1 MKFGR
6 GISTKLLVTFLLIGL
21 VPIIVFGYISVT
33 SSKRNIKNQIYD
45 KVLATAEAKEGQIY
59 LYLDAIKRRTENFA
73 SDGLIKIILK
83 ENINSEEQKTELPA
97 LSEYLGTNTGLLDEN
112 IVGIFIANPD
122 GQIIASTHQSEI
134 GKNES
139 GDEYF
144 IKGRSDTY
152 ISELK
157 GSVHFDKYNP
167 FMVTSPITDHK
178 SGELLGV
185 IGISFDINQIRQIL
199 SGEFQLTAG
208 AISARGGLS
217 ESTEVYVVNGS
228 REIFIHP
235 ISLFGKPLE
244 EAEELGNTVSSLPIT
259 ECLEGGQEILGEYK
273 NFKNVNVIGAS
284 MCITN
289 EEWVLIVETNTADAY
304 SSTYRLMLQLLV
316 FALLLFVLVIL
327 VAFIVSKRISDPIKK
342 LNQGTEIISAGDW
355 DYVININ
362 TGDEIQDL
370 GEAFNK
376 MSSRLKEYYAD
387 LEKKVAERTK
397 ELRKKVKII
406 SASQARDEATL
417 ASIGDG
423 LIAVD
428 KNENIFIANDEAV
441 KLLKTSYKSL
451 IGKKFIEVIKIVDE
465 QGRLVKKEKLPI
477 HKIIK
482 SKKILHSS
490 ETYIKNSDGKVFP
503 VSVTASPI
511 VIDGKFSGGVIV
523 FRDISREKEIDRE
536 KTEFV
541 SLTSHQLKTPL
552 GTMGWYLELFLAG
565 DVGKITKKQQE
576 LLSDMFESNTQMKNL
591 VSSLLNISRIETG
604 RLTIEP
610 KKLQV
615 ANIIEASV
623 KETSPGA
630 KTKGCKIIFD
640 SKNTTLQP
648 IPVDE
653 LLLLQVLHN
662 FITNAVKY
670 SKTDGGIVNISL
682 QTDNEDNYIIAVAD
696 NGIGIP
702 KNAQDRVF
710 KKYFRAENALDAQ
723 VEGTGLGL
731 YITKL
736 IMENSGGRVW
746 FESEEGTGTVFYALI
761 PKTGM

>member
-1 MKFGR
+1 
-6 GISTKLLVTFLLIGL
+6 
-21 VPIIVFGYISVT
+21 
-33 SSKRNIKNQIYD
+33 
-45 KVLATAEAKEGQIY
+45 
-59 LYLDAIKRRTENFA
+59 
-73 SDGLIKIILK
+73 
-83 ENINSEEQKTELPA
+83 
-97 LSEYLGTNTGLLDEN
+97 
-112 IVGIFIANPD
+112 
-122 GQIIASTHQSEI
+122 
-134 GKNES
+134 
-139 GDEYF
+139 
-144 IKGRSDTY
+144 
-152 ISELK
+152 
-157 GSVHFDKYNP
+157 
-167 FMVTSPITDHK
+167 
-178 SGELLGV
+178 
-185 IGISFDINQIRQIL
+185 
-199 SGEFQLTAG
+199 
-208 AISARGGLS
+208 
-217 ESTEVYVVNGS
+217 
-228 REIFIHP
+228 
-235 ISLFGKPLE
+235 
-244 EAEELGNTVSSLPIT
+244 
-259 ECLEGGQEILGEYK
+259 
-273 NFKNVNVIGAS
+273 
-284 MCITN
+284 
-289 EEWVLIVETNTADAY
+289 
-304 SSTYRLMLQLLV
+304 
-316 FALLLFVLVIL
+316 
-327 VAFIVSKRISDPIKK
+327 
-342 LNQGTEIISAGDW
+342 
-355 DYVININ
+355 
-362 TGDEIQDL
+362 
-370 GEAFNK
+370 
-376 MSSRLKEYYAD
+376 
-387 LEKKVAERTK
+387 
-397 ELRKKVKII
+397 
-406 SASQARDEATL
+406 
-417 ASIGDG
+417 
-423 LIAVD
+423 
-428 KNENIFIANDEAV
+428 
-441 KLLKTSYKSL
+441 
-451 IGKKFIEVIKIVDE
+451 
-465 QGRLVKKEKLPI
+465 
-477 HKIIK
+477 
-482 SKKILHSS
+482 
-490 ETYIKNSDGKVFP
+490 
-503 VSVTASPI
+503 VTASPI

-761 PKTGM
+761 PKTGMKAKKGDRRLA